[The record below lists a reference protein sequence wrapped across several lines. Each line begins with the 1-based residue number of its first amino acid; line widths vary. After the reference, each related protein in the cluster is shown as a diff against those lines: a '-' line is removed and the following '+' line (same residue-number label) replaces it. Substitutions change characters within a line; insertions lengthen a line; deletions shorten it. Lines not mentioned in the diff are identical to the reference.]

1 MEAAHFK
8 ATGEL
13 VSLSEQELV
22 SCDTSNDG
30 CNGGMPGEAF
40 AWAVQNGMSLET
52 EYPYEGA
59 DSSCKTVQ
67 RPVHF
72 SSFSY
77 IDSNKPNGGFGGRGE
92 PVLLAALQNEGPI
105 SITVNANRAWHQ
117 YSGGIMDVDTCPD
130 TGSISHAVL
139 AVGFGIEGGKS
150 YYVVRNSWG
159 TRWGEDG
166 YIRLAYNKGVCSI
179 HSCLSAYVTA
189 SSVMNGTV
197 V

>member
-1 MEAAHFK
+1 M
-8 ATGEL
+8 G
-13 VSLSEQELV
+13 QELV
-22 SCDTSNDG
+22 SCDTSNSG

-40 AWAVQNGMSLET
+40 AWAIKNGMSLESQ
-52 EYPYEGA
+52 YPYEGK
-59 DSSCKTVQ
+59 DSSCKTGQ
-67 RPVHF
+67 RPVRF

-77 IDSNKPNGGFGGRGE
+77 IDSHKRGRGE

-117 YSGGIMDVDTCPD
+117 YSGGIMDVDNCPD
-130 TGSISHAVL
+130 TGGISHAVL
-139 AVGFGIEGGKS
+139 VVGFGFEGSKA
-150 YYVVRNSWG
+150 YYVVRNSWA

-179 HSCLSAYVTA
+179 TACLSAYITA
-189 SSVMNGTV
+189 SEAMNETV